1 MPYAVAANLLS
12 QVPPGQGQGLLWMP
26 SLDQLSMLGPLWTL
40 AGTIIAVLLA
50 ALIVGRSRRVSGS
63 IAMIGAMVTAWLSA
77 RGAVGLESNWSG
89 LSPSAAAPMLVLDQF
104 SFFFILLLSLFLA
117 AVTGMWWLGQ
127 NAGLPERLA
136 RKADAAEF
144 FVLLLGSAFGMALM
158 SCTTNLLMILLAVET
173 ASLPSYALAGF
184 RKRHGPAAEASMK
197 YVLFGAVTSAVMVY
211 GVSLLYG
218 QFHTLDLATIARRF
232 SFQFSTGVGPSI
244 LTGVSLFALMIGVA
258 FKISAVPFHFW
269 CPDVFEGAAIEVT
282 TWLSVASKAA
292 GLGLMLR
299 IVSVLTATLNSPS
312 AIAWIAFAVAVMAAA
327 TCTVGNLSA
336 YWQTNLKRLLAF
348 SSIAHAGYML
358 MAVAILWRPA
368 GSAVGLAHP
377 AFSAVIAYLT
387 VYMFMNLGAFG
398 VVACVYWATGKET
411 IDAFVG
417 LGRRAPLLAV
427 VMAVCLFSLVGLPPL
442 GGFMVKWYLLAALYE
457 GGWLWL
463 VLVAVFNTLLS
474 LYFYARVAYAMFFQN
489 DKAAAAVRSP
499 ASGRLALVV
508 CALVVILTGTL
519 WAGDLKAF
527 ADARSRDLY
536 AVVKPRPLAPKGVV
550 EQTESSDA
558 LKSGQ
563 VEAN

>member
-1 MPYAVAANLLS
+1 MPHAVAANLLS
-12 QVPPGQGQGLLWMP
+12 QVPPGQGRGLLGAGLLWMP

-50 ALIVGRSRRVSGS
+50 ALIVGRSWRLTGS
-63 IAMIGAMVTAWLSA
+63 IAMIGALLTAWLSA
-77 RGAVGLESNWSG
+77 RGAVGLDSNWSG
-89 LSPSAAAPMLVLDQF
+89 LSPPAAAPMLVLDQY
-104 SFFFILLLSLFLA
+104 SFFFLLLLSVFLA
-117 AVTGMWWLGQ
+117 AVTGMWMLGQ
-127 NAGLPERLA
+127 GADVPERLA

-158 SCTTNLLMILLAVET
+158 SCTTNLLMILLAVES

-184 RKRHGPAAEASMK
+184 RKRHAPAAEASMK

-218 QFHTLDLATIARRF
+218 QYHTLDLATIARRI
-232 SFQFSTGVGPSI
+232 SFQLSAGVGPSV
-244 LTGVSLFALMIGVA
+244 LTGASLFALMIGVA
-258 FKISAVPFHFW
+258 FKVSAVPFHFW
-269 CPDVFEGAAIEVT
+269 CPDVFEGASIEVT

-299 IVSVLTATLNSPS
+299 IVSVLTATLTSPS
-312 AIAWIAFAVAVMAAA
+312 AIAWIAFAVAVMAAV

-368 GSAVGLAHP
+368 GSPEGLAHP
-377 AFSAVIAYLT
+377 AFSAVIAYLA

-442 GGFMVKWYLLAALYE
+442 GGFMVKWYLLFALYD

-463 VLVAVFNTLLS
+463 VIVAVFNTLLS
-474 LYFYARVAYAMFFQN
+474 LYFYARVAYAMFFRD
-489 DKAAAAVRSP
+489 DKEAVVVRCP
-499 ASGRLALVV
+499 ASARLALVV
-508 CALVVILTGTL
+508 SAAIVILTGTL
-519 WAGDLKAF
+519 WAGDLKTF

-536 AVVKPRPLAPKGVV
+536 AVVKPAPSAPKGMT
-550 EQTESSDA
+550 EHAESS
-558 LKSGQ
+558 S
-563 VEAN
+563 EAD